1 MFLVRLGEDRF
12 GEFWKSSRLS
22 CEEAESLLALAQ
34 WVIHGRPI
42 RAEYSRGPDWPTE
55 ISLEGVSMA
64 DIEDPLAVQPVRRR
78 LPDER
83 QAIVHHF
90 NLNNA

>member
-1 MFLVRLGEDRF
+1 MGDP
-12 GEFWKSSRLS
+12 
-22 CEEAESLLALAQ
+22 
-34 WVIHGRPI
+34 RP
-42 RAEYSRGPDWPTE
+42 AHPGGVQSGPDWPTE
-55 ISLEGVSMA
+55 ISLEGVSIA

>member
-1 MFLVRLGEDRF
+1 MFHVRLGEDRF
-12 GEFWKSSRLS
+12 GEFWKSLRLS
-22 CEEAESLLALAQ
+22 CEEAESLLAQ

-64 DIEDPLAVQPVRRR
+64 DSEDSVAVQPVRRR